1 MLEAVSPVQ
10 LYSDLRTQLRE
21 NAWYYSILVSLPVAV
36 CAYLFAL
43 LMEEPSG
50 QASAFDFYSYAG
62 IAAVFLVLEVL
73 LLTKKL
79 SLATTVQIIVAVV
92 CCQFLGKL
100 VYLLHFNP
108 QPDKFHA
115 ELTETFFWM
124 PAVYILGAFVPGL
137 KRGRAM
143 TLTFFG
149 LVSAVGA
156 GYVVPNLWRG
166 ENLGVVY
173 ALVELA
179 LANTTLLVLVGV
191 FMNIKERF
199 TRENSRAEML
209 EQLAYSDSL
218 TELPNRLALETTL
231 QDIVCARSFYET
243 VGVFFIDI
251 DGFKAVN
258 DSYGHETGDS
268 LLKAIAERL
277 RTLGRPE
284 DFICRISGDEFIM
297 VFPSLPTPCEAG
309 NVGKRIRSALEQ
321 PFNVLDRFLSVS
333 ASIGFAVSPGDGDDP
348 ATLLRYADAA
358 MYEVKKS
365 GKNGVRRYEPTSE
378 PTTRDR
384 AVLVQELKQAVLGDL
399 PGLTLA
405 YQPIFNDATGRVDK
419 VEALLR
425 WESTVRGS
433 VSPGEFIPLAEEVG
447 LIHKLGSWVLYTACR
462 QAKTWH
468 DQGVRNVRVCVNV
481 SAHQF
486 VQPEFVAVVED
497 ALRASG
503 LPPCGLELE
512 LTESVVIHAF
522 ERVRE
527 CIGALRGK
535 GVAVALDDFGTGY
548 SSLSCLEELEFDTI
562 KLDRSFAQKLARTRG
577 EVHYPVAI
585 VRAVVEIA
593 AVLGVQV
600 VAEGVETSEQR
611 NLFRSLGCTLLQG
624 YCLARPMPAEQVTTL
639 LLEPGHGIPKVRVAT
654 AAQVLN

>member
-1 MLEAVSPVQ
+1 MLAAR
-10 LYSDLRTQLRE
+10 LRGDD
-21 NAWYYSILVSLPVAV
+21 WYYCTVLALPLGV
-36 CAYLFAL
+36 CAFLFGL
-43 LMEEPSG
+43 IMEGPSG
-50 QASAFDFYSYAG
+50 QFNFFDLYSYSG
-62 IAAVFLVLEVL
+62 IVALFILLEGL
-73 LLTKKL
+73 LLLKKL
-79 SLATTVQIIVAVV
+79 SVTVALHIVVAAV
-92 CCQFLGKL
+92 CCQLFGKL
-100 VYLLHFNP
+100 GYLLYFNP
-108 QPDKFHA
+108 APANFHA

-124 PAVYILGAFVPGL
+124 PTVYVLASFMPGL
-137 KRGRAM
+137 QRVRTT
-143 TLTFFG
+143 TLVFLALMSG
-149 LVSAVGA
+149 LGLS
-156 GYVVPNLWRG
+156 YVVPNVLQGR
-166 ENLGVVY
+166 NLGVVY

-179 LANTTLLVLVGV
+179 LANATLLGLIQV
-191 FMNIKERF
+191 FMGIRERLS
-199 TRENSRAEML
+199 RESSRAEML

-231 QDIVCARSFYET
+231 QDIIRTRSFYET

-258 DSYGHETGDS
+258 DSFGHETGDE
-268 LLKAIAERL
+268 LLKHIADRL
-277 RTLGRPE
+277 RSLGREE

-297 VFPSLPTPCEAG
+297 VFPNLPTTGEVEH
-309 NVGKRIRSALEQ
+309 VGKRIRSALEQ
-321 PFNVLDRFLSVS
+321 PFSVVDRSLSVS
-333 ASIGFAVSPGDGDDP
+333 ASIGVAVSPGDGDDP

-378 PTTRDR
+378 PTTHDR

-425 WESTVRGS
+425 WESAVRGA

-639 LLEPGHGIPKVRVAT
+639 LLEPGPT
-654 AAQVLN
+654 TPQVLVTGAPLSLN